1 MADAFAR
8 WLERVLGDLGI
19 IVFDCSDRAAKPLA
33 SGIFAQE
40 VAHPGK
46 TWQLAGEAGR
56 RLTASGYHVQV
67 EAASDAAATALFRL
81 NRSRTAIEA
90 E

>member
-1 MADAFAR
+1 MAEAFAR
-8 WLERVLGDLGI
+8 WLERVLADLGI

-40 VAHPGK
+40 VTHPGK
-46 TWQLAGEAGR
+46 TWELAGEAGQ
-56 RLTASGYHVQV
+56 RLTASGYHTQV
-67 EAASDAAATALFRL
+67 EAASEAGGTALFRL
-81 NRSRTAIEA
+81 NGSRTAIEA